1 MESTA
6 FDTLL
11 ELPLFQG
18 LGKSDLTQI
27 METVQLESV
36 RYEPGRYI
44 VRQDSPCNS
53 LIFLLKGTL
62 TQHTL
67 SDNRNYA
74 FQERVVAPSVLQP
87 EALYGLQPRYTHSY
101 ITQSETRLIT
111 VPKAA
116 VNQVFMTYEVF
127 RLNFINL
134 LSTLVHRGQRPLWGD
149 TSGNVE
155 QRIIRF
161 IRRHAQYPAG
171 EKILNITM
179 ENLAGQLNETR
190 INISKALNRMEQQN
204 LVLLRRKEIV
214 VPALEKLLNK
224 Q

>member
-1 MESTA
+1 M

-27 METVQLESV
+27 METVQLDV
-36 RYEPGRYI
+36 VNYEPGKYI
-44 VRQDSPCNS
+44 VKQESPCNR
-53 LIFLLKGTL
+53 LVFLLKGTL

-67 SDNRNYA
+67 SDDHSYA
-74 FQERVVAPSVLQP
+74 FQERVPAPSVLQP
-87 EALYGLQPRYTHSY
+87 EVLYGVHPRYTHSY
-101 ITQSETRLIT
+101 ITQSETQIIT

-116 VNQVFMTYEVF
+116 INQVFMNYEVF

-134 LSTLVHRGQRPLWGD
+134 LSTLVFRGQRLLWAN
-149 TSGNVE
+149 TANSIE
-155 QRIIRF
+155 QRIIHF

-179 ENLAGQLNETR
+179 ESLANQLNETR
-190 INISKALNRMEQQN
+190 INISKALNRMEQRN
-204 LVLLRRKEIV
+204 LVLLRRKEII
-214 VPALEKLLNK
+214 VPALEKLLN
-224 Q
+224 QQ